1 MAGSGKVR
9 RIGPSA
15 VALKS
20 LRHDEATR
28 KNIPTIENES
38 LVAEDLRAPTRV
50 DYKRTSVLLYPRK
63 QEADPQLVWRGKDQE
78 DYGGD
83 LVVKSLPIYV
93 HEHITPQQ
101 IIRAL
106 QDDTLGRNAVPE
118 LFERDFNGLTEEQR
132 LRFYEFDGH
141 WTNRMILGDS
151 VAVMASLAEKE
162 DLRGKVQMIFIDPP
176 YGVEFKSNWQVA
188 ANKRDVKDGKL
199 TDVTAEP
206 EQIKAYRDT
215 WKDGIHSYLS
225 YLRDR
230 LTIAHDLLNDTG
242 SVFVQISDDNMHL
255 VRCLLDE
262 VYGMEN
268 FVAQITFKKTSGAG
282 SFAGGTTTLAST
294 ADYLLWYAKDKDRVK
309 YRQVYR
315 DKSIGGAGTSAYSWI
330 ETADG
335 RRIRAAQATEDDIRH
350 GRYFRDDNLTSQTTR
365 EGKTTV
371 FPVQV
376 DGQEYMPGASS
387 GWKTNRKGME
397 QLRIARRLIVTGK
410 TLKYVRYLD
419 DFKGFAYNNVW
430 DDTVVAGFA
439 TTKRYVVQTS
449 AKVIERCVQM
459 TTDPGDLV
467 LDPTCGG
474 GTTAYCAEKWG
485 RRWILIDT
493 SRVALMLAR
502 ESIMSAKF
510 AFYYLA
516 DSHDGVLQEA
526 RLSGNPIPSDLPAP
540 RGDVSKGFVLERMPR
555 VTLKSI
561 ANNPDIRDDMTP
573 RALSDA
579 VFRHAEMTYFVDRP
593 LIDKS
598 AVRVAGPFTVE
609 SLAPTEATPLDDGD
623 AQVAAGVEHGD
634 FVSLVIDNV
643 RTSGIVNGEKGGR
656 TQFVSVDRFP
666 GEYVNAVAVTDD
678 GHRFAIAVGPKEGTV
693 GPSYMRASAREA
705 SASAL
710 AETLAVCGFA
720 FETAAQT
727 ERMGTVLVL
736 KVRMNQDL
744 QLGDLLKKSK
754 GATLFRVYGEP
765 DVRLRQEK
773 SEFRVQVYGMDVYDP
788 AKRDIRPA
796 GIDRIQAW
804 FLDTNYDGERF
815 IVRHVYFLG
824 DRDVFDDLKRA
835 LKGEIDEEGWRSIYS
850 DVSRPFPR
858 PKTGKIAVK
867 VITVYGDESIVVLK
881 V

>member
-1 MAGSGKVR
+1 MANSGKVR
-9 RIGPSA
+9 KTRPSA
-15 VALKS
+15 VALKA
-20 LRHDEATR
+20 LRHDDATR

-38 LVAEDLRAPTRV
+38 LVADNLKAPTRV

-78 DYGGD
+78 DYDGD
-83 LVVKSLPIYV
+83 LVVNSLPVYV
-93 HEHITPQQ
+93 HEHITPRQ

-106 QDDTLGRNAVPE
+106 QDDTLGRNDAPE

-132 LRFYEFDGH
+132 LRFYEYDGH

-162 DLRGKVQMIFIDPP
+162 ALRGKVQMIFIDPP

-188 ANKRDVKDGKL
+188 ANKKDVRDGKL

-215 WKDGIHSYLS
+215 WKDGIHSYLA

-230 LTIAHDLLNDTG
+230 LTIAHDLLADTG
-242 SVFVQISDDNMHL
+242 SIFVQISDDNVHL

-262 VYGMEN
+262 TFGSKN
-268 FVAQITFKKTSGAG
+268 FTAQVTFKTTSGAG
-282 SFAGGTTTLAST
+282 SFSGGTTTLAST
-294 ADYLLWYAKDKDRVK
+294 ADYLLWYAKDKERIK

-315 DKSIGGAGTSAYSWI
+315 EKEPDGAGGGEYYRLLTEDGVRMKVANATQEQI
-330 ETADG
+330 TKG
-335 RRIRAAQATEDDIRH
+335 RRFRA
-350 GRYFRDDNLTSQTTR
+350 DNLTSQTTR
-365 EGKTTV
+365 EAKTTV
-371 FPVQV
+371 FPVEV
-376 DGQEYMPGASS
+376 EGHTFLPSGSN
-387 GWKTNRKGME
+387 GWKTNRGGMDR
-397 QLRIARRLIVTGK
+397 LAIARRLIPTGT
-410 TLKYVRYLD
+410 TLQYVRFLD
-419 DFKGFAYNNVW
+419 DFPAFSINNVW
-430 DDTVVAGFA
+430 DDVLAGYNND
-439 TTKRYVVQTS
+439 KRYVVQTS
-449 AKVIERCVQM
+449 TKVVERCIQM
-459 TTDPGDLV
+459 TTDPGDLI

-485 RRWILIDT
+485 RRWITIDT

-502 ESIMSAKF
+502 ENLMSAKMP
-510 AFYYLA
+510 YYFLA
-516 DSHDGVLQEA
+516 DSHEGRLQEA
-526 RLSGNPIPSDLPAP
+526 RLSGQPIPSDMPPA
-540 RGDVSKGFVLERMPR
+540 RADVSKGFVLERVPR
-555 VTLKSI
+555 ISLKSI
-561 ANNPDIRDDMTP
+561 ASNSDIVDGMTGEEI
-573 RALSDA
+573 DA
-579 VFRHAEMTYFVDRP
+579 AIRRHADTTYFVDRP
-593 LIDKS
+593 LVDKS
-598 AVRVAGPFTVE
+598 AVRVSGPFTVE
-609 SLAPTEATPLDDGD
+609 SLAPAEATSLDGD
-623 AQVAAGVEHGD
+623 HGPVAANSGQGD
-634 FVSLVIDNV
+634 FVSLVIDNI

-666 GEYVNAVAVTDD
+666 GEYVNAVGISQD
-678 GHRFAIAVGPKEGTV
+678 GHRFAFSVGPKEGTV
-693 GPSYMRASAREA
+693 GPGYMRAAAREA
-705 SASAL
+705 ISSAL

-765 DVRLRQEK
+765 DVRVHQDNNEYT
-773 SEFRVQVYGMDVYDP
+773 VQVYGMDVYDP

-824 DRDVFDDLKRA
+824 DQDVFDDLKRA
-835 LKGEIDEEGWRSIYS
+835 LKGEIDEAGWQSVYS
-850 DVSRPFPR
+850 DVSRPFPG
-858 PKTGKIAVK
+858 PNTGKIAVK

>member
-1 MAGSGKVR
+1 MPGSGKVR
-9 RIGPSA
+9 KQGPSA

-38 LVAEDLRAPTRV
+38 LVAENLKTPIRV

-78 DYGGD
+78 DYDGD

-101 IIRAL
+101 IIRSL
-106 QDDTLGRNAVPE
+106 RDDTLGRNASPE

-162 DLRGKVQMIFIDPP
+162 ALRGQVQMIFIDPP

-188 ANKRDVKDGKL
+188 ANKKDVRNGKI

-215 WKDGIHSYLS
+215 WRDGIHSYLS

-230 LTIAHDLLNDTG
+230 LTVTHDLLNDTG

-262 VYGMEN
+262 VFGVGN
-268 FVAQITFKKTSGAG
+268 FIAQITFKTTSGAG
-282 SFAGGTTTLAST
+282 SFSGGTTTLAST
-294 ADYLLWYAKDKDRVK
+294 ADYLLWYSKDRERIK
-309 YRQVYR
+309 YRQLYR
-315 DKSIGGAGTSAYSWI
+315 DKEPEGAGGGEYYRLL
-330 ETADG
+330 TADG
-335 RRIRAAQATEDDIRH
+335 DRMKVANATPDQLAKGRRFRA
-350 GRYFRDDNLTSQTTR
+350 DNLTSQTTR
-365 EGKTTV
+365 EAKTTV
-371 FPVQV
+371 FPVEV
-376 DGQEYMPGASS
+376 DGQTFLPSGSN
-387 GWKTNRKGME
+387 GWKTNRVGMDR
-397 QLRIARRLIVTGK
+397 LKIANRLIATGT
-410 TLKYVRYLD
+410 TLQYVRFLD
-419 DFKGFAYNNVW
+419 DFPAFSINNVW
-430 DDTVVAGFA
+430 DDALAGYNNE
-439 TTKRYVVQTS
+439 KRYVVQTS
-449 AKVIERCVQM
+449 MKVIERCIQM

-485 RRWILIDT
+485 RRWITIDT

-502 ESIMSAKF
+502 ENLMSAKLP
-510 AFYYLA
+510 YYLLA
-516 DSHDGVLQEA
+516 DSHEGRLQEA
-526 RLSGNPIPSDLPAP
+526 RLSGQPTPSDLPPAK
-540 RGDVSKGFVLERMPR
+540 GNVAKGFVLERVPR
-555 VTLKSI
+555 IGLKSI
-561 ANNPDIRDDMTP
+561 ANNPDIAEGMSRDEIDSCI
-573 RALSDA
+573 R
-579 VFRHAEMTYFVDRP
+579 RYAETTYFVDRP
-593 LIDKS
+593 KLDKS

-609 SLAPTEATPLDDGD
+609 SLAPTESTPLDEGPERSSPS
-623 AQVAAGVEHGD
+623 VEQGD
-634 FVSLVIDNV
+634 FVSLVIDNIRV
-643 RTSGIVNGEKGGR
+643 SGIVNGDKGGR

-666 GEYVNAVAVTDD
+666 GEYVNAVGITDD

-693 GPSYMRASAREA
+693 GPSYMRAAAREA
-705 SASAL
+705 TSSAL

-765 DVRLRQEK
+765 DVQLHQNNGAYT
-773 SEFRVQVYGMDVYDP
+773 VQVYGMDVYDP

-796 GIDRIQAW
+796 WKRRG
-804 FLDTNYDGERF
+804 RF
-815 IVRHVYFLG
+815 EPVAAAG
-824 DRDVFDDLKRA
+824 N
-835 LKGEIDEEGWRSIYS
+835 
-850 DVSRPFPR
+850 
-858 PKTGKIAVK
+858 
-867 VITVYGDESIVVLK
+867 
-881 V
+881 